1 MRKILALIA
10 VLTLLFFCEKSLAA
24 EFVVGVSPP
33 IVDLGEIGRGESKIV
48 KFYIVTPSTEPLIVS
63 LESEQGNLD
72 FFTRDAY
79 KTLLYNYSEEIVIG
93 WAEFLANPVELKPT
107 NETLKTAAGEVRGW
121 REVSFILNIPSNAEP
136 GYHLLRIKPLPA
148 VPSEVLGQAG
158 ARVVAV
164 TGVNILFKVPGNA
177 VRDGIILDVVPGSY
191 VGNRLEINTYF
202 KNTGSVTV
210 SARASHEIVAN
221 NTSIANI
228 SSSTEL
234 VKPGELKVLKAYL
247 NVYKDMPQEIEA
259 RTTVSY
265 TTGSDSKLF
274 KLSLPPIVAPYV
286 AVARP
291 QVFPWW
297 LIIALIIIVVGSV
310 LVYKW
315 YK

>member
-1 MRKILALIA
+1 MRRVLALIG
-10 VLTLLFFCEKSLAA
+10 VLTLLFFCGKSLAA

-48 KFYIVTPSTEPLIVS
+48 KFYIVTPSTEPLIVN
-63 LESEQGNLD
+63 LEREQGSLD
-72 FFTRDAY
+72 FFSRDAY
-79 KTLLYNYSEEIVIG
+79 KPFLYNYSEEVLTS
-93 WAEFLANPVELKPT
+93 WAEFLVNPVELKPT
-107 NETLKTAAGEVRGW
+107 NESLKTAAGEVRGW
-121 REVSFILNIPSNAEP
+121 REVSFILNVPNNAEP

-164 TGVNILFKVPGNA
+164 TGVNVLFKIPGDA
-177 VRDGIILDVVPGSY
+177 KRDGIILDVVPGSY
-191 VGNRLEINTYF
+191 IGNRLEINTYF
-202 KNTGSVTV
+202 KNTGTVTV

-228 SSSTEL
+228 TSSTEL

-247 NVYKDMPQEIEA
+247 DVYKDMPQEIEA

-265 TTGSDSKLF
+265 TTGSDSKVF
-274 KLSLPPIVAPYV
+274 KLSLPPIAAPYV

-297 LIIALIIIVVGSV
+297 LIIALIVIVVGSI